1 MSSGPSTVELLVRLV
16 FSLGLIVGLL
26 LIAAK
31 FAKKNGGA
39 LKLPGF
45 GKKESAIKV
54 IERHSLTKTASI
66 AVVQIGDRTMVVGI
80 TEHGITRLA
89 DGPEVD
95 AADATTGSMAAAHG
109 DLDLIDD
116 DAILDL
122 AGADIATALAR
133 RAGTTG
139 TAGTTGVTGTTPATD
154 AGTPIPAAT
163 TAARNDTPE
172 AGRTLPLG
180 TATATLAGP
189 ARPPRMSFIE
199 ALREL
204 TVRKA

>member
-26 LIAAK
+26 MIAAK

-45 GKKESAIKV
+45 GKKDTAIKV
-54 IERHSLTKTASI
+54 LERHSLTKTASI

-80 TEHGITRLA
+80 SEHGITRLA
-89 DGPEVD
+89 DGPELDADDDRTTD
-95 AADATTGSMAAAHG
+95 AAAASADI
-109 DLDLIDD
+109 DLLDD
-116 DAILDL
+116 DAIVDL
-122 AGADIATALAR
+122 AGADIATALALR
-133 RAGTTG
+133 SGSSL
-139 TAGTTGVTGTTPATD
+139 PAT
-154 AGTPIPAAT
+154 PAT
-163 TAARNDTPE
+163 TAASIDTPE
-172 AGRTLPLG
+172 AKRTLPLG
-180 TATATLAGP
+180 SATATLAAP